1 MWQRMTYGP
10 KPKTVTKREL
20 ASQLALSVGVSKRQA
35 RHIVSLVF
43 QIMSSSMARGQEVE
57 IPGLGILSIKDS
69 PQQKRLWRLDKLV
82 IQFKDKKRIVFK
94 PRKDW

>member
-1 MWQRMTYGP
+1 
-10 KPKTVTKREL
+10 
-20 ASQLALSVGVSKRQA
+20 
-35 RHIVSLVF
+35 
-43 QIMSSSMARGQEVE
+43 MARGQEVE